1 MFKLTLTL
9 QNEAEVEDILFALSE
24 AEQDGKVDFPFSIE
38 THEVTRRELIE
49 DLGFRLKK

>member
-1 MFKLTLTL
+1 MFKLTITL
-9 QNEAEVEDILFALSE
+9 QNEAEVEDVLAALSE
-24 AEQDGKVDFPFSIE
+24 AENQGMLDFPFNIE